1 MGNIVESAKQIFF
14 SNQKWV
20 YGQSHGGA
28 NNPNAFIGNAADC
41 TYLVYQANLHAGY
54 NVPYFDTRSLVTGN
68 TLTERASQ
76 YYELVSLADAKP
88 GDAIY
93 YPQGGYVPTNHV
105 MVLTSWDGTSGTA
118 LGAQSSKTGVV
129 QDIPINKSVY
139 WETPTLVLRPKAST
153 YVRELD
159 LTGGVSTG
167 LGSPKIAALVNLLKT
182 EGVEGYRPGIYTDSR
197 GVATVGD
204 GFALIINGSNGYAL
218 RSEGEIKGL
227 FRMAGIPESKY
238 DELPFDKLNASVA
251 ELRAGNV
258 SGAQALF
265 GNGKTPSSGEFSM
278 SPADA
283 DRVSAAYIISYTVP
297 RLLKDLGG
305 PAALA
310 SLETGEFVAVGS
322 QVYKSPGWL
331 VSHPDALAAAVS
343 GDTAA
348 LATYF
353 SGTSER
359 SKAEARA
366 LAGDVNTSN
375 ANLSASGYAAA
386 PAQADATGYWEDRS
400 IYNLDTGVLLSSN
413 LTWVSFTA
421 TGGSSGS
428 NPIPGNSNHT
438 TTGMTYL
445 SRDGASA
452 TLGNGQVINAGAGGR
467 LVLEADGGV
476 TAKRPSSGFD
486 PENDPVYDVVSYSRT
501 GQITKATQVQVI
513 SDPLRPNDPTR
524 AIVIKQGDEREI
536 PVNNS
541 DGSVSVVMAKFQVG
555 LGWVDLGGMELLQSI
570 QDWRGS
576 GEQSFDSPFHKAL
589 IDAFSNPA
597 APTSPGEIGDF
608 NLLDLQIASAAG
620 GVWTDSG
627 LVTGYGDGRYVVAR
641 DTDRGLEIKWYVDDE
656 LEKTSTSQ
664 VFADERTLEMVISTN
679 GGGLILRAT
688 DSSNQIKSAEI
699 PGGNGRQPSPQDL
712 EDALYSDMA
721 GFVSALRNKDGLGVL
736 LYGAKTVIDQQLR
749 SGTTPTIEGINGAL
763 GTVSAAVGVI
773 GGLHALQSNNILTQ
787 LNGVVGLLNNA
798 NLIAAK
804 LDAPFL
810 SDGSLAMLKDFGAI
824 LSIANL
830 VNLGDMLEHGQ
841 VGSAAASMISA
852 INAAGYL
859 SGSAS
864 ALSGSG
870 ALIAINPVVMVVV
883 ALVLDQI
890 FAEDEE
896 PPPPPPIGEAVFKRL
911 ADGSLGYEILNAA
924 NGGAELLTAK
934 MDALLVKLSQQL
946 GQANNG
952 NTDPDLALALIAS
965 RMPKISLQSWPSKTD
980 NGISNFFFVLEQVH
994 PQTGEKMYNGIA
1006 RQDLVDHY
1014 AEALVGPEAIANQ
1027 WQINHLAAK
1036 FGADEAN
1043 WKTEGQWLSA
1053 MSPIEQQ
1060 RHALQQALSNANA
1073 ALESAKQSVLVLG
1086 NWVPVG
1092 AFTGNVA
1099 QGEANAPS
1107 TVAAAEAGLA
1117 AATAAL
1123 KAFEA
1128 QHPSDPQM
1136 AARIVDTAITD
1147 PVQRAAA
1154 IENASRQWLKVIAVD
1169 LGGDG
1174 VTKTAL
1180 PNVVKQD
1187 YDSLQSDGVAR
1198 FDADNDGYREATEW
1212 IAPSEAMLGIDRDG
1226 NGLIDTAS
1234 ELFNGP
1240 STPFDQR
1247 GLASLKYYDS
1257 NNDGKIDAAD
1267 PVYKLLRLWIDLN
1280 GDGSAGSMEIYDLQ
1294 MRHPGVDMAA
1304 LRARLDAAGQAAMD
1318 ALAGSAVQSIDLT
1331 TFKLRLADGTDA
1343 QASDVGLQAQTEGIA
1358 VVTDQATQNVSILH
1372 ENGLRENYITLVQDM
1387 SALLELQNAGIT
1399 AARRTELEALAVRY
1413 GLNTQSASFMDVV
1426 RSLRAGGENIGAS
1439 GMAIYIGD
1447 SDVWVDQNVRQRL
1460 EQMRFSF
1467 HAASTVGGADVFG
1480 TVHLSPPVWA
1490 GPSSDTPVFND
1501 QWALSHHV
1509 TTGEVTSDAATAG
1522 PPAPP
1527 NPEQWVLPSDVY
1539 TLDYV
1544 VKGAQLGG
1552 LVTQQAVIASNAAT
1566 PGAPAQ
1572 TIQVY
1577 TTASPTSS
1585 LGTVTVAGREDEQ
1598 FAFGYEQLEQE
1609 ARTLIAGATPYTTV
1623 RLLGV
1628 REVRH
1633 GYVEVDDVTG
1643 RIRFI
1648 GDANYSGTEAG
1659 FSYAVMDGQG
1669 QVMERR
1675 INFNLAEVNDA
1686 PTLLGETVQAQE
1698 DVPLLLDAA
1707 TLLANDTD
1715 LEGDTLT
1722 IIGIGRVG
1730 MGRAELLANGQIS
1743 YKPPMDLYG
1752 VTDTIEYIVQD
1763 SRGASAVAVIKI
1775 KLTAV
1780 DDAPTVVSE
1789 VIRNAK
1795 EDTNLRIDAA
1805 LLLANDFDPDF
1816 NAQAGAA
1823 PLSITAVGNA
1833 VHGQAFVDGTGQ
1845 IIFVPDENFNG
1856 TATFEYTVTDDTGLS
1871 TVGKAE
1877 VEVGAVND
1885 GPRAFGEVIA
1895 SSEDEKLVIDP
1906 DLLLANEEDAD
1917 IQRGEQQ
1924 RLMVVAVDQA
1934 VNGAVSL
1941 EGGHVVFT
1949 PASNFSGE
1957 ASFRYTVSDGA
1968 GGLTQAV
1975 AKVNIAAVNDAPTL
1989 FNRAFQGTEETPLNI
2004 TVSQLLAG
2012 VVDAE
2017 DGTSGVSLVETR
2029 NVVGGTLERNG
2040 DTFTFTPGAN
2050 FTGAA
2055 HFDYVVQDAQGA
2067 ESVAVVTMS
2076 FNNVNDAPVFV
2087 AGSHLAKTGQ
2097 EDQEVRISL
2106 SALKQMFVDV
2116 DGDAITVDTA
2126 NLVAVN
2132 SGDTIRFDAQTQ
2144 EIVFKAKANAN
2155 GTRQFDVRVQDSNGV
2170 YSAYERLDIG
2180 IQALNDAPIVN
2191 AVGFQMLEDGG
2202 YNDPGLQAWSYISYS
2217 SLLSGSSDADGDVL
2231 SILGAAN
2238 GRTLDGRGVN
2248 IVNDAANNRVGIL
2261 APLNY
2266 NGAITFDFT
2275 VGDGH
2280 GAQVSQKAYG
2290 NVVAVNDLPT
2300 ANVVMVMDGSFT
2312 TPYGRTY
2319 YRLDTYDVEDGY
2331 NSAIAIERYP
2341 LWGSVVQGVTI
2352 NYLNTV
2358 FGENGAILVEGGWTE
2373 VPAATNYFSL
2383 PSIQVHQSQNDSVTF
2398 RITDSQG
2405 GYNFRS
2411 VNFILQGYDPVVVDL
2426 GGDGLEFLDIDES
2439 NVTVDRD
2446 GVEKNVAWVGANEGI
2461 LAWDHNHDNQ
2471 INQADEIE
2479 FWSHVNPQDPA
2490 RTDLQSLARPEFDS
2504 NQDGKFDALDAKWS
2518 EFKLWRDLN
2527 GNGVSDAGELQTL
2540 AEAGVKALHLN
2551 ANVLNRRYGEDVLV
2565 RGYTRVEMTDGRM
2578 LQAGDVQLGI
2588 EDPDEIS
2595 GSTPPTAGQ
2604 DAEIIPVTDAQAL
2617 AQQQQQAQA
2626 AAMRAGSPEF
2636 SGALH
2641 DHKVLTGQ
2649 AYRYVL
2655 PETLFANLAA
2665 GAQYTVKLA
2674 SGQPLPA
2681 WLHFDAATRTLSGSP
2696 TDGQLGEWVIKVVGT
2711 DASNATNAGVM
2722 TLQVAQFNQAPVE
2735 YGHVPTQY
2743 ADEDQPFSLEIASNF
2758 FIDKD
2763 LRDQLRFSATRAD
2776 GSALP
2781 AWLHFD
2787 AQAMRF
2793 YGTPGGSQAGAVEIR
2808 LTASDEANATA
2819 STLFKIVVSGINDA
2833 PYLAGPVPTI
2843 GLTAGIA
2850 NSFVLPQDL
2859 FADQDLGDV
2868 LHVTASV
2875 ADGSALP
2882 AWLVYDAAT
2891 RTFSANPTA
2900 EQISAP
2906 LQLRVTATDL
2916 AGATTSTLIT
2926 VASMIRG
2933 TAGDDV
2939 LTGSAYS
2946 EYVWGDAGNDLL
2958 DGQAGADR
2966 LIGGLGDDRYVVDAL
2981 DTVVERANEGTDT
2994 VFSAGS
3000 WTLGD
3005 SLENLTLTGNAAV
3018 NATGNSLA
3026 NVLTGN
3032 SASNVLAGGAGDD
3045 VYMFGFGSGQ
3055 DTLVEAAEAGVSNDV
3070 VQFTA
3075 GVTADKVWVSADA
3088 AYVYLNLVDGTNR
3101 LAIQR
3106 LAGGGIGIEQVRFAD
3121 GTQWDQA
3128 SVMSRIVPNPAPA
3141 SSAPTHQRVATE
3153 DLLFEDTSAWFST
3166 SSPGLTYWA
3175 TLANGDALPAWLALN
3190 AVSGKFSGL
3199 PQNADVSAFD
3209 IRLYAKDTYGAV
3221 SSTLI
3226 QFSVANVND
3235 APTAQALLDQ
3245 HAEKNQAFAY
3255 VLPTGTFADVDA
3267 GDALSITATRP
3278 DGAVLPAWLSFNSA
3292 TRTFTGTPPA
3302 NAEDTVRVV
3311 LTAVDAAGASVSTG
3325 FSLNIGHLLS
3335 GTAAAETLTGTA
3347 ERDLIYGLAGNDT
3360 LKGGAG
3366 NDLLD
3371 GGAGTDVLD
3380 GGAGDDVYFVDNAGD
3395 SVVETTSTTTY
3406 VDQGNY
3412 ITTYVD
3418 QGCYEII
3425 VTGYDESGYPI
3436 LGTGAWIPV
3445 LVPQTTWVPNVV
3457 AQTTVS
3463 DSGGIDTVNASVGF
3477 TLGTNQENLVLM
3489 GTSAINGTGN
3499 TLNNVLTGNT
3509 GVNTL
3514 DGGAGADT
3522 LDGGAGDDVLI
3533 GGLGND
3539 RYIYGRGYGRDTV
3552 SDIDSTANNL
3562 DTLVMRAGIAAGD
3575 VTVSRTATQMVLTL
3589 SASDQVLID
3598 WDVAGGKRVER
3609 VEFADGTVWT
3619 ANDLLSMSN
3628 RAPTLTASPAA
3639 QLATEDAAWSYTLP
3653 TTMFADLDAGDTL
3666 SYSASLGDGSALPA
3680 WISFNA
3686 STRTFSG
3693 TPLNAHVGS
3702 LVLKVTAVDAVG
3714 AAASGVFNLTVA
3726 NTNDAPTVLA
3736 ALQNQ
3741 QVNEDAAFS
3750 YVVPAGT
3757 FGDVDVGDTLSY
3769 SAKLANGAALPSWLA
3784 FNAATRTFSGTP
3796 LNADVGTLALK
3807 VTATDAAGAAVSS
3820 TFNVTVAN
3828 TNDAP
3833 TVLAALQNQ
3842 QVNEDQ
3848 AFSYVVPAG
3857 TFGDVDA
3864 GDVLTY
3870 SAKLANGAALPSWL
3884 AFNAATRTFSG
3895 TPLNADVGTLAL
3907 QVTATDTAGAAT
3919 SSAFNLT
3926 VANTNDAPT
3935 VLAALQTQQ
3944 LTELQAFS
3952 YVVPAG
3958 TFGDVDVGDSLS
3970 FSATLANGS
3979 ALPSWLNFNAAT
3991 RTLSGTPPDT
4001 AAGILG
4007 LAIKATDGAGASV
4020 NAGLSLDIANL
4031 INGTASAETLTG
4043 TSGRDWL
4050 YGLAGNDTL
4059 KGGAGNDL
4067 LDGGAGADVLDGGA
4081 GDDAYVVDDAG
4092 DYVVETTSTTTYV
4105 DQGYYTTIYVDQ
4117 GQYVTFVSSYDES
4130 GYPVYTTVWVPFMV
4144 PQTVWVPNV
4153 VAQTTVSDSG
4163 GVDTV
4168 NASITYALG
4177 VNQENLTLT
4186 GTSAINGTGNAL
4198 NNVLT
4203 GNAGANTLD
4212 GGAGADTLAGGAGND
4227 VYLVDAS
4234 DTVVEAAGEGTD
4246 TVNANFSY
4254 TLGANLENLVLT
4266 GTAAINGTGN
4276 ALDNVLTGNTAA
4288 NTLDGGAG
4296 ADTLIGGAGNDIY
4309 IADASDTVVENANEG
4324 TDTVYASGSFTL
4336 GANLENLT
4344 LTGTAAINGTG
4355 NALNNVLTGNAAA
4368 NVLDGGAGADTLAGG
4383 AGDDVYVVD
4392 ASDTVVENA
4401 NEGVDTVNAGFNYTL
4416 DANLENLTL
4425 TGSAAISGTGNA
4437 ANNVLIGNSGS
4448 NTLKGGAGNDTLSGG
4463 GGNDLLQGDDE
4474 ISFGSQNLLYAGFAI
4489 DDGWSNT
4496 NTYPRTMA
4504 DVNGDGRADIVG
4516 FSSVGVY
4523 VSLAQANGS
4532 YAAASKVNSEFG
4544 SNQGWTSND
4553 TYVRKLA
4560 DVNGDGKADIVG
4572 FAGSGTYVALANGSG
4587 GFYASQFALN
4597 RFGSGSDGGSW
4608 TTQTRYTR
4616 ELADVNGDGRADIV
4630 GFGGDRVYVS
4640 LGNANGTF
4648 QEFFGT
4654 TYSFSDADGWTN
4666 NDLTPRKL
4674 ADVNGDG
4681 RADIV
4686 GFAADGTYV
4695 ALANNNG
4702 TFGSAYKALD
4712 AFGSGA
4718 AAGAWTSQTATP
4730 RELADVN
4737 GDGRADIV
4745 GFGATGPSI
4754 AYGLANGTFSTP
4766 QFFPSLLTYAQGWT
4780 NNSQY
4785 LRLLADTNG
4794 DKRADL
4800 VGFGQSGVYA
4810 MVSNLGANTGG
4821 NDMLSGGDGSDLLQ
4835 GLGGNDTLDGGT
4847 GTDTLDGGSGNDNY
4861 LLGRGSNVDTI
4872 QENDSTAGNTDS
4884 VTFLSSITT
4893 DQVWF
4898 RQVNNDLE
4906 ASIVGTDDKF
4916 IISNWYLGAQY
4927 RVEEFKTTDGSKTL
4941 LASQVQNLVSAMAS
4955 FSPPAAGQT
4964 TLPSNYSTALAPVIA
4979 ANWQ

>member
-1 MGNIVESAKQIFF
+1 M
-14 SNQKWV
+14 
-20 YGQSHGGA
+20 
-28 NNPNAFIGNAADC
+28 
-41 TYLVYQANLHAGY
+41 
-54 NVPYFDTRSLVTGN
+54 
-68 TLTERASQ
+68 
-76 YYELVSLADAKP
+76 
-88 GDAIY
+88 
-93 YPQGGYVPTNHV
+93 
-105 MVLTSWDGTSGTA
+105 
-118 LGAQSSKTGVV
+118 
-129 QDIPINKSVY
+129 
-139 WETPTLVLRPKAST
+139 
-153 YVRELD
+153 
-159 LTGGVSTG
+159 
-167 LGSPKIAALVNLLKT
+167 NLLDK
-182 EGVEGYRPGIYTDSR
+182 S
-197 GVATVGD
+197 VATVGSFGGAVAAVPGLQVVGLTVWGVAVVGQEILGEVNGTGGPVGNAARGMMDWVEKQLTYTNPYDSVGTIPYYGLGGAVGEGLIYNTMTASQYIAMGLSPGGYRIEPGKATESWARNAD
-204 GFALIINGSNGYAL
+204 GTIDKNTRIIASKDGNGNYETWRISGNLDAGTFRAIKFIQDA
-218 RSEGEIKGL
+218 SGKVIDAEIQYQKVPGGQL
-227 FRMAGIPESKY
+227 VSTA
-238 DELPFDKLNASVA
+238 
-251 ELRAGNV
+251 NV
-258 SGAQALF
+258 SGAPVAPPIPVKTYYIQTDPVPGMQGWSTASTLDNQTGASTSRVLNVSGDVVLSQGVGQTLVRDPATGVFVLTTTSTGAQEFYDPFSGQRVFVQGDGSGMVVGKGVDANGYPNADIYFGAGEMIKNSDNSVTITRGGGSATITLF
-265 GNGKTPSSGEFSM
+265 APDDTR
-278 SPADA
+278 A
-283 DRVSAAYIISYTVP
+283 VSALTNSGAVVTETYTRAGALVKTSIQDTFYENDGSHSTSTIVDFAGGLRVLQATIYDKNGAQTDFRQQEIAAQNAAYTAQQLQDALYGDAANFLIALHAKNKIGV
-297 RLLKDLGG
+297 LLAGAKLAVDYGRTDPQQATEFDNFLGG
-305 PAALA
+305 VGSAVGVLGALRGLKSDNVLTQVNSAVNLLSSANALA
-310 SLETGEFVAVGS
+310 GQLGATYGS
-322 QVYKSPGWL
+322 G
-331 VSHPDALAAAVS
+331 AAAVK
-343 GDTAA
+343 G
-348 LATYF
+348 F
-353 SGTSER
+353 
-359 SKAEARA
+359 
-366 LAGDVNTSN
+366 
-375 ANLSASGYAAA
+375 LSPDS
-386 PAQADATGYWEDRS
+386 
-400 IYNLDTGVLLSSN
+400 L
-413 LTWVSFTA
+413 
-421 TGGSSGS
+421 
-428 NPIPGNSNHT
+428 
-438 TTGMTYL
+438 
-445 SRDGASA
+445 
-452 TLGNGQVINAGAGGR
+452 R
-467 LVLEADGGV
+467 LM
-476 TAKRPSSGFD
+476 
-486 PENDPVYDVVSYSRT
+486 
-501 GQITKATQVQVI
+501 GQI
-513 SDPLRPNDPTR
+513 
-524 AIVIKQGDEREI
+524 
-536 PVNNS
+536 
-541 DGSVSVVMAKFQVG
+541 
-555 LGWVDLGGMELLQSI
+555 
-570 QDWRGS
+570 
-576 GEQSFDSPFHKAL
+576 
-589 IDAFSNPA
+589 
-597 APTSPGEIGDF
+597 
-608 NLLDLQIASAAG
+608 
-620 GVWTDSG
+620 
-627 LVTGYGDGRYVVAR
+627 
-641 DTDRGLEIKWYVDDE
+641 
-656 LEKTSTSQ
+656 
-664 VFADERTLEMVISTN
+664 
-679 GGGLILRAT
+679 
-688 DSSNQIKSAEI
+688 
-699 PGGNGRQPSPQDL
+699 
-712 EDALYSDMA
+712 
-721 GFVSALRNKDGLGVL
+721 
-736 LYGAKTVIDQQLR
+736 GAV
-749 SGTTPTIEGINGAL
+749 
-763 GTVSAAVGVI
+763 
-773 GGLHALQSNNILTQ
+773 
-787 LNGVVGLLNNA
+787 
-798 NLIAAK
+798 
-804 LDAPFL
+804 
-810 SDGSLAMLKDFGAI
+810 
-824 LSIANL
+824 LSIVNL

-841 VGSAAASMISA
+841 YGSAGAAL
-852 INAAGYL
+852 AGAY
-859 SGSAS
+859 S
-864 ALSGSG
+864 ALGSFGGTAAVSGVG
-870 ALIAINPVVMVVV
+870 GTPGLFGIVPFEPYTMAIIIV
-883 ALVLDQI
+883 ASIVIDGLLAD
-890 FAEDEE
+890 DEE

-924 NGGAELLTAK
+924 NGGVEILTVK
-934 MDALLVKLSQQL
+934 MDALLAKLSVQI

-965 RMPKISLQSWPSKTD
+965 RMPKISIQSWPSKTD
-980 NGISNFFFVLEQVH
+980 NLVSNFFFVLEQIH
-994 PQTGEKMYNGIA
+994 PQTGEKMYSGVA
-1006 RQDLVDHY
+1006 RQDIVDHY
-1014 AEALVGPEAIANQ
+1014 AEALVTPEAIANQ
-1027 WQINHLAAK
+1027 WQINHLTAK
-1036 FGADEAN
+1036 FGSDEAN

-1060 RHALQQALSNANA
+1060 RRALQQALSEANA
-1073 ALESAKQSVLVLG
+1073 ALESAKKSNLVLG
-1086 NWVPVG
+1086 SWVSLG
-1092 AFTGNVA
+1092 AVTGNVA
-1099 QGEANAPS
+1099 EGAANQPG
-1107 TVAAAEAGLA
+1107 VASAAEAALA
-1117 AATAAL
+1117 VAMAAL
-1123 KAFEA
+1123 KAFEV
-1128 QHPSDPQM
+1128 QNPSGPQL
-1136 AARIVDTAITD
+1136 AAHIVDAGITD
-1147 PVQRAAA
+1147 PALRAAA

-1198 FDADNDGYREATEW
+1198 FDADNDGFREATEW

-1234 ELFNGP
+1234 ELFNGV

-1257 NNDGKIDAAD
+1257 NNDGKIDASD

-1331 TFKLRLADGTDA
+1331 TFKLRMADGTDA
-1343 QASDVGLQAQTEGIA
+1343 QANDVGLQAQTEGIA
-1358 VVTDQATQNVSILH
+1358 VVVDQATQNVSILH

-1387 SALLELQNAGIT
+1387 SVLLELQNANIT
-1399 AARRTELEALAVRY
+1399 AARRAELEALAVRY
-1413 GLNTQSASFMDVV
+1413 GLNTQSADFINVV
-1426 RSLRAGGENIGAS
+1426 KSLRAGGENIGAS

-1467 HAASTVGGADVFG
+1467 HAASTVGGSDVFG
-1480 TVHLSPPVWA
+1480 TAHFSPPVWA
-1490 GPSSDTPVFND
+1490 GPSTDTPVFND

-1509 TTGEVTSDAATAG
+1509 TSGEVTSDTATAG
-1522 PPAPP
+1522 PPTPP
-1527 NPEQWVLPSDVY
+1527 NPEQWVLPTDVY

-1577 TTASPTSS
+1577 TTAAPTSS

-1648 GDANYSGTEAG
+1648 GDANYFGTEAG

-1675 INFNLAEVNDA
+1675 INFNLTEVNDA
-1686 PTLLGETVQAQE
+1686 PTLLGETIQAQE

-1780 DDAPTVVSE
+1780 NDAPTVVSE

-1823 PLSITAVGNA
+1823 PLRITAVGNA
-1833 VHGQAFVDGTGQ
+1833 VHGQAFVDSNGQ

-1877 VEVGAVND
+1877 VEIDAVND
-1885 GPRAFGEVIA
+1885 VLRAFGEVIA
-1895 SSEDEKLVIDP
+1895 SNEDEKLVIDP

-1934 VNGAVSL
+1934 VNGTVSL
-1941 EGGHVVFT
+1941 EGGHIVFT
-1949 PASNFSGE
+1949 PTSNFSGE

-1968 GGLTQAV
+1968 GGLAQAI

-1989 FNRAFQGTEETPLNI
+1989 LNRAFQGTEETPLNI
-2004 TVSQLLAG
+2004 TVDQLLAG

-2017 DGTSGVSLVETR
+2017 DGTTGLSFVEAR
-2029 NVVGGTLERNG
+2029 NVVGGTLERTG

-2217 SLLSGSSDADGDVL
+2217 SLLSGSSDAEGDVL
-2231 SILGAAN
+2231 SILSAAN
-2238 GRTLDGRGVN
+2238 GRTLDGRLVN

-2266 NGAITFDFT
+2266 NGAITFDFA
-2275 VGDGH
+2275 VSDGH

-2300 ANVVMVMDGSFT
+2300 ASISFLT
-2312 TPYGRTY
+2312 SGGWTIPFGRAY

-2331 NSAIAIERYP
+2331 GNSAVTIERHP
-2341 LWGSVVQGVTI
+2341 LWGNVAQGVTLG
-2352 NYLNTV
+2352 YQDTV
-2358 FGENGAILVEGGWTE
+2358 LDENGMVLTEGGWIET
-2373 VPAATNYFSL
+2373 AAAANYFSL
-2383 PSIQVHQSQNDSVTF
+2383 PAIIVGQSQNDSVTF
-2398 RITDSQG
+2398 RVTDSQG
-2405 GYNFRS
+2405 GFNFRS
-2411 VNFILQGYDPVVVDL
+2411 VSFALQGYDPVVIDL

-2439 NVTVDRD
+2439 NVSITRD
-2446 GVEKNVAWVGANEGI
+2446 GVEKNVAWIGAQEGI

-2471 INQADEIE
+2471 INQPDEIE

-2490 RTDLQSLARPEFDS
+2490 RTDLQSLARVEFDA
-2504 NQDGKFDALDAKWS
+2504 NQDGKFDASDAKWS

-2540 AEAGVKALHLN
+2540 GEAGVKALYLN

-2595 GSTPPTAGQ
+2595 GTNPPASGQ
-2604 DAEIIPVTDAQAL
+2604 DAEVIPVSNAQAL

-2655 PETLFANLAA
+2655 PEALFANLAA

-2696 TDGQLGEWVIKVVGT
+2696 TEGQLGEWTIKVVGT

-2722 TLQVAQFNQAPVE
+2722 TLEVAQFNQAPVE

-2743 ADEDQPFSLEIASNF
+2743 ADEDQPFSLEISSNF

-2763 LRDQLRFSATRAD
+2763 VRDQLRFSATLAD

-2781 AWLHFD
+2781 SWLHFD
-2787 AQAMRF
+2787 AQSMRF
-2793 YGTPGGSQAGAVEIR
+2793 YGTPGGSQAGAIEIK
-2808 LTASDEANATA
+2808 LTAADEANATA

-2833 PYLAGPVPTI
+2833 PYLAGTVPTI

-2868 LHVTASV
+2868 LQVAVSV
-2875 ADGSALP
+2875 ADGSSLP

-2933 TAGDDV
+2933 TGGNDV
-2939 LTGSAYS
+2939 LVGSAYS
-2946 EYVWGDAGNDLL
+2946 EYVWGDDGNDLL

-2966 LIGGLGDDRYVVDAL
+2966 LIGGLGNDSYVVDAL
-2981 DTVVERANEGTDT
+2981 DTVVERANEGVDT

-3032 SASNVLAGGAGDD
+3032 RASNILAGGAGDD

-3055 DTLVEAAEAGVSNDV
+3055 DTLIELAETGVSNDI

-3088 AYVYLNLVDGTNR
+3088 DYVYLNLVDGTNR

-3106 LAGGGIGIEQVRFAD
+3106 VADGGIGIESVRFVD

-3128 SVMSRIVPNPAPA
+3128 SVMSRIVPNPAPV

-3175 TLANGDALPAWLALN
+3175 TLANGGALPAWLVLDA
-3190 AVSGKFSGL
+3190 ATGKFSGL
-3199 PQNADVSAFD
+3199 PQNADVAAFEM
-3209 IRLYAKDTYGAV
+3209 RLYAKDSYGAV

-3235 APTAQALLDQ
+3235 APTAQALLNQ
-3245 HAEKNQAFAY
+3245 QRAKNQAFTY
-3255 VLPTGTFADVDA
+3255 VLPVDTFVDVDA
-3267 GDALSITATRP
+3267 GDVLSLEATRS
-3278 DGAVLPAWLSFNSA
+3278 DGTPLPSWLAFNAA
-3292 TRTFTGTPPA
+3292 TRTFSGTPPA
-3302 NAEDTVRVV
+3302 NADETIKLVIKATD
-3311 LTAVDAAGASVSTG
+3311 LAGASVATG
-3325 FSLNIGHLLS
+3325 LQFDIGNS
-3335 GTAAAETLTGTA
+3335 IAGTAAAETLTGTA
-3347 ERDLIYGLAGNDT
+3347 ERDLINGLAGNDV
-3360 LKGGAG
+3360 LNAGAG

-3371 GGAGTDVLD
+3371 GGAGADTLY
-3380 GGAGDDVYFVDNAGD
+3380 GGAGNDVYVVDNAGD
-3395 SVVETTSTTTY
+3395 VVVETTTTTTY
-3406 VDQGNY
+3406 VDQGQY
-3412 ITTYVD
+3412 VTTYVD
-3418 QGCYEII
+3418 HGQYTTTY
-3425 VTGYDESGYPI
+3425 VPTGRTLYAVYYDESGTPTYYYEQVRDIEGNPI
-3436 LGTGAWIPV
+3436 GV
-3445 LVPQTTWVPNVV
+3445 LIGPEMVAQTVWVPNVV
-3457 AQTTVS
+3457 AQTVWVPNVVPQTTVS
-3463 DSGGIDTVNASVGF
+3463 DSGGVDTVNSSVAF
-3477 TLGTNQENLVLM
+3477 ALGANQENLNLT
-3489 GTSAINGTGN
+3489 GDAAIGGAGN
-3499 TLNNVLTGNT
+3499 ALNNVLTGNAA
-3509 GVNTL
+3509 GNSL
-3514 DGGAGADT
+3514 MGWGGDDT
-3522 LDGGAGDDVLI
+3522 LDGGAGDDVLA

-3539 RYIYGRGYGRDTV
+3539 RYIFGRGYGHDIISDVDTTAGNIDTV
-3552 SDIDSTANNL
+3552 VIKP
-3562 DTLVMRAGIAAGD
+3562 GIAASE
-3575 VTVSRTATQMVLTL
+3575 VTVSRTATQMVLSL
-3589 SASDQVLID
+3589 GASDQLSID
-3598 WDVAGGKRVER
+3598 WNVATGNRIER

-3619 ANDLLSMSN
+3619 ADDLLRMSN
-3628 RAPTLTASPAA
+3628 RAPTVGTLAGQS
-3639 QLATEDAAWSYTLP
+3639 ATEDAAWSFTVP
-3653 TTMFADLDAGDTL
+3653 MGTFADLDAADVL
-3666 SYSASLGDGSALPA
+3666 SYTASLASGAALPS
-3680 WISFNA
+3680 WLSFNA
-3686 STRTFSG
+3686 ATRTFSG
-3693 TPLNAHVGS
+3693 TPLNANVGV
-3702 LVLKVTAVDAVG
+3702 LALKVTATDTQG
-3714 AAASGVFNLTVA
+3714 AAVSGTFDVTVA
-3726 NTNDAPTVLA
+3726 NTNDAPTVLT

-3757 FGDVDVGDTLSY
+3757 FGDVDAGDTLSY
-3769 SAKLANGAALPSWLA
+3769 SASFANGAALPSWLA
-3784 FNAATRTFSGTP
+3784 FDAATRTFSGTP
-3796 LNADVGTLALK
+3796 LNAHVGTLALK
-3807 VTATDAAGAAVSS
+3807 VTATDTAGATISS
-3820 TFNVTVAN
+3820 AFNVTVTN

-3833 TVLAALQNQ
+3833 TLLAALQNQ

-3870 SAKLANGAALPSWL
+3870 SARLADGSPLPSWL

-3895 TPLNADVGTLAL
+3895 TPLNAHVGTVAL
-3907 QVTATDTAGAAT
+3907 QVTATDTAGVAV
-3919 SSAFNLT
+3919 SNAFNLT
-3926 VANTNDAPT
+3926 VVNTNDAPT
-3935 VLAALQTQQ
+3935 VLVPLQNQQ
-3944 LTELQAFS
+3944 LAELQAFS

-3958 TFGDVDVGDSLS
+3958 TFGDVDLGDTLS
-3970 FSATLANGS
+3970 YSATLATGS
-3979 ALPSWLNFNAAT
+3979 ALPSWLTFNAAT

-4007 LAIKATDGAGASV
+4007 VSIKATDSAGASV
-4020 NAGLSLDIANL
+4020 SAGLSLDIANV
-4031 INGTASAETLTG
+4031 ITGTASAETLTG
-4043 TSGRDWL
+4043 TTGRDWL
-4050 YGLAGNDTL
+4050 YGLVGNDTL
-4059 KGGAGNDL
+4059 KAGAGNDM
-4067 LDGGAGADVLDGGA
+4067 LDGGVGADVLDGGS
-4081 GDDAYVVDDAG
+4081 GDDVYVVDNAG
-4092 DYVVETTSTTTYV
+4092 DSVVETTTTTTYVDQGQYVTTYV
-4105 DQGYYTTIYVDQ
+4105 DQGYYVYTES
-4117 GQYVTFVSSYDES
+4117 GYDES
-4130 GYPVYTTVWVPFMV
+4130 GQPVYVQSWVSVMV
-4144 PQTVWVPNV
+4144 PQTYWAPNV

-4163 GVDTV
+4163 GIDTV
-4168 NASITYALG
+4168 NASIAYVLG
-4177 VNQENLTLT
+4177 TNQENLTLT
-4186 GTSAINGTGNAL
+4186 GTTAINGTGNAL

-4227 VYLVDAS
+4227 LYLVDAS

-4254 TLGANLENLVLT
+4254 TLGANVENLVLT

-4276 ALDNVLTGNTAA
+4276 ALDNVLTGNSAA
-4288 NTLDGGAG
+4288 NTLNGGVG

-4324 TDTVYASGSFTL
+4324 TDTVNADTSFTL

-4344 LTGTAAINGTG
+4344 LTGTAAVNGTG
-4355 NALNNVLTGNAAA
+4355 NTLNNVLTGNTAA

-4383 AGDDVYVVD
+4383 AGNDTYVVD
-4392 ASDTVVENA
+4392 ASDTIVENA
-4401 NEGVDTVNAGFNYTL
+4401 NEGTDTVNAGFNYTL
-4416 DANLENLTL
+4416 GANLENLTL
-4425 TGSAAISGTGNA
+4425 TGSVAVNGTGNA
-4437 ANNVLIGNSGS
+4437 LNNVLTGNSGNNS
-4448 NTLKGGAGNDTLSGG
+4448 LNGGAGNDTL
-4463 GGNDLLQGDDE
+4463 
-4474 ISFGSQNLLYAGFAI
+4474 
-4489 DDGWSNT
+4489 
-4496 NTYPRTMA
+4496 
-4504 DVNGDGRADIVG
+4504 
-4516 FSSVGVY
+4516 
-4523 VSLAQANGS
+4523 
-4532 YAAASKVNSEFG
+4532 
-4544 SNQGWTSND
+4544 
-4553 TYVRKLA
+4553 
-4560 DVNGDGKADIVG
+4560 
-4572 FAGSGTYVALANGSG
+4572 
-4587 GFYASQFALN
+4587 
-4597 RFGSGSDGGSW
+4597 DGGS
-4608 TTQTRYTR
+4608 
-4616 ELADVNGDGRADIV
+4616 
-4630 GFGGDRVYVS
+4630 
-4640 LGNANGTF
+4640 
-4648 QEFFGT
+4648 
-4654 TYSFSDADGWTN
+4654 
-4666 NDLTPRKL
+4666 
-4674 ADVNGDG
+4674 
-4681 RADIV
+4681 
-4686 GFAADGTYV
+4686 
-4695 ALANNNG
+4695 
-4702 TFGSAYKALD
+4702 
-4712 AFGSGA
+4712 
-4718 AAGAWTSQTATP
+4718 
-4730 RELADVN
+4730 
-4737 GDGRADIV
+4737 
-4745 GFGATGPSI
+4745 
-4754 AYGLANGTFSTP
+4754 
-4766 QFFPSLLTYAQGWT
+4766 
-4780 NNSQY
+4780 
-4785 LRLLADTNG
+4785 
-4794 DKRADL
+4794 
-4800 VGFGQSGVYA
+4800 
-4810 MVSNLGANTGG
+4810 
-4821 NDMLSGGDGSDLLQ
+4821 
-4835 GLGGNDTLDGGT
+4835 
-4847 GTDTLDGGSGNDNY
+4847 GTDTLEGGTGNDSY

-4872 QENDSTAGNTDS
+4872 NENDGTAGNTDS
-4884 VTFLSSITT
+4884 VTFLSSVAI
-4893 DQVWF
+4893 DQIWF

-4916 IISNWYLGAQY
+4916 VISNWYLGAQY

-4941 LASQVQNLVSAMAS
+4941 LASQVQNLVSAMAA

-4964 TLPSNYSTALAPVIA
+4964 GLPANYSTALASVIA
-4979 ANWQ
+4979 TNWQ